1 MPAERRGAGSPAATL
16 PPNVSSTLKP
26 GSLPKTYWSV
36 PLRRSRMGAPATAR
50 DRSGLRGRGGSG
62 AGAAR
67 GRRLVARQELRAE
80 HHRRQLESRRE
91 ADGQHDA
98 LVVGAAHLQ
107 AVAGRQRHAG
117 DGRPRR
123 PLLGLPELIL
133 DGLDRLAELVDLLG
147 HVLGAAVR
155 HAPEEHRASD
165 DERIEAAFHDWP
177 DNSCRGTVYLDE

>member
-36 PLRRSRMGAPATAR
+36 PLRRSRMGAPACGGG
-50 DRSGLRGRGGSG
+50 RSGSGPGGGSG
-62 AGAAR
+62 PAPR
-67 GRRLVARQELRAE
+67 GRRLVARQELGAE
-80 HHRRQLESRRE
+80 HHRRQLEPRGE

-123 PLLGLPELIL
+123 PLLGLPQLIL
-133 DGLDRLAELVDLLG
+133 DGLDLLAELVDLLG

-165 DERIEAAFHDWP
+165 DERIEAAFHVWP